1 MSSWLNNSNDPI
13 NGNNK
18 KNDRYWG
25 DVTSVYNS
33 TTPKNRRRLAKQA
46 KDRWHSLNKL
56 VYQFQCSWNKASNIY
71 ASGQSDDQLTDKAHA
86 FYEADYKMGQ
96 FRLINC
102 WKAVR
107 DQPKW
112 VTYNEWLE
120 REKKRK
126 MSEAGEV
133 GEHTSTPVDIEDIPR
148 PKGTKAAKAERNGK
162 GKSKAATVDMEVLD
176 KYIAAQAKAKNNRSG
191 MLELQQRL
199 SAEKLESAKLSALA
213 AQDNKEA
220 KKLERESEMMK
231 TYRAM
236 IMQDTIG
243 MTDEMKNEHVKALK
257 TMRERL
263 FGNDQ

>member
-46 KDRWHSLNKL
+46 KDRWHSINKL

-126 MSEAGEV
+126 MSEAGEA

-162 GKSKAATVDMEVLD
+162 GKSKAVTADMEVLD
-176 KYIAAQAKAKNNRSG
+176 KYIAAQAEAKNNRSG

-220 KKLERESEMMK
+220 KKLER
-231 TYRAM
+231 
-236 IMQDTIG
+236 
-243 MTDEMKNEHVKALK
+243 V
-257 TMRERL
+257 
-263 FGNDQ
+263 